1 MSQHRKHR
9 GYRTQAVQAAYLR
22 GHGFPYAE
30 PTGAGRQGSDIL
42 GTLGIDWE
50 IAARRGFPV
59 LEKMRQLEERRQ
71 DGKLGIILLR
81 PDGMGEGS
89 IDRWPFIVTNAD
101 GVDLLRAAGYGDP
114 HDR

>member
-9 GYRTQAVQAAYLR
+9 GYRTQRLQADYLN

-42 GTLGIDWE
+42 GTPGIDWE

-59 LEKMRQLEERRQ
+59 IEKMHQLEERRQ
-71 DGKLGIILLR
+71 DGKLGIVLLR
-81 PDGMGEGS
+81 PDGMGEKT
-89 IDRWPFIVTNAD
+89 IHLWPFIVCNQD
-101 GVDLLRAAGYGDP
+101 GITLLRAAGYGDP
-114 HDR
+114 E